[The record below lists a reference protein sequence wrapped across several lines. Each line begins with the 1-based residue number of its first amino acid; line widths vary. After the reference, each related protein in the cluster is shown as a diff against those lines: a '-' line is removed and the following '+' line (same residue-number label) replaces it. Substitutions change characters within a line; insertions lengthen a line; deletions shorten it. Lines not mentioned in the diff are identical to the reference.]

1 MVVVLLEVVGL
12 EEGMIL
18 ELNEDE
24 LIDVEKLGDEMVVE
38 LEDDKEVGELD
49 ELEEDVIVEELL
61 ILEML
66 LEIEIDVEFDDTEG
80 DEVDGLLELVEGVR
94 EEGPLVDGTDGMVA
108 AFAQPTIKMLRSV
121 TPNKLLLFFKMI
133 SPN

>member
-1 MVVVLLEVVGL
+1 VVVVLLEVVGL